1 MDPKKSKNS
10 SPRIKVIQKLY
21 NALMNPDALIEYPK
35 SQYKKFIKDV
45 VTGTLERSDL
55 IEDQIKSFLVN
66 DINLVKTDKLLKI
79 ILFAAIFELMFKHNT
94 PKKVIINEYLLASEH
109 FLEKIQ
115 IGYLNAILDK
125 ISKELRKDVP
135 SQRRCRRFSVGPC
148 YSNNLRWNIK
158 SFILF
163 FNVV

>member
-1 MDPKKSKNS
+1 MDLKKSKNS

-21 NALMNPDALIEYPK
+21 NTLMNPDAIIEYPK

-45 VTGTLERSDL
+45 VTGTLERSEL
-55 IEDQIKSFLVN
+55 IEEQINKHLNN

-79 ILFAAIFELMFKHNT
+79 ILFAAIFELMFRHNT
-94 PKKVIINEYLLASEH
+94 PMKVIINEYVLASEH

-125 ISKELRKDVP
+125 ISKILRKEE
-135 SQRRCRRFSVGPC
+135 
-148 YSNNLRWNIK
+148 
-158 SFILF
+158 
-163 FNVV
+163 

>member
-1 MDPKKSKNS
+1 MDQKKSKNS

-45 VTGTLERSDL
+45 VTGTLERSEL
-55 IEDQIKSFLVN
+55 IEDQIKSFLAN
-66 DINLVKTDKLLKI
+66 DINLNKTDKLLKI

-125 ISKELRKDVP
+125 ISKELRKDE
-135 SQRRCRRFSVGPC
+135 
-148 YSNNLRWNIK
+148 
-158 SFILF
+158 
-163 FNVV
+163 